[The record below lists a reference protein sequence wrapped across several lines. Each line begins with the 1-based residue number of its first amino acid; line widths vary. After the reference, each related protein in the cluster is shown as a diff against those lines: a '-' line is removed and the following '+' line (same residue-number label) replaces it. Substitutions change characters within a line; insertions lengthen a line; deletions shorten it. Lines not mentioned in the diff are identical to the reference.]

1 MKLKITGAENGDQ
14 LIELLAKVMEQF
26 VREVHENATAYACGR
41 IRGLQR
47 NSRKPEDTPAY
58 MEGTPQ

>member
-26 VREVHENATAYACGR
+26 VREVHENATACTRGL

-47 NSRKPEDTPAY
+47 ESRKPEDTPAY
-58 MEGTPQ
+58 MEGAPQ